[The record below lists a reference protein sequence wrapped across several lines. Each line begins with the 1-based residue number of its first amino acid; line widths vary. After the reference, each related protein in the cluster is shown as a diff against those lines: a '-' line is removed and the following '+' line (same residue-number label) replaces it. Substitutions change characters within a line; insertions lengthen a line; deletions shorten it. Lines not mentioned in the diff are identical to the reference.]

1 MIKCGPHGC
10 LSLCK
15 TQRMLKGQV
24 VQELQ
29 SDVCWVSGLSLATL
43 RNDHAGSDA
52 HGNRRMRWFV
62 AQRMKMGNRTQGN
75 RTRESHSN

>member
-29 SDVCWVSGLSLATL
+29 SDVCRVSGLSLATL
-43 RNDHAGSDA
+43 RNDQAGSDA
-52 HGNRRMRWFV
+52 HGKTVGCVGSSRS
-62 AQRMKMGNRTQGN
+62 G
-75 RTRESHSN
+75 

>member
-29 SDVCWVSGLSLATL
+29 SDVCWVSGRSLATYEMIML
-43 RNDHAGSDA
+43 DRMPIGKKSDA
-52 HGNRRMRWFV
+52 LVRR
-62 AQRMKMGNRTQGN
+62 AADEIGKSHA
-75 RTRESHSN
+75 REQHS